1 MDLHPYDTERHD
13 TTRHD
18 NDKKCLKFL
27 SNGTQLVENLE
38 DYNQA
43 TNDEVSIHTHP
54 ICLFTFKPIYYLQK
68 MVCKAFHVD
77 I

>member
-13 TTRHD
+13 TTCHD

-38 DYNQA
+38 DYN
-43 TNDEVSIHTHP
+43 
-54 ICLFTFKPIYYLQK
+54 
-68 MVCKAFHVD
+68 
-77 I
+77 